1 VAVASPLIPRRALD
15 RIKTALGDTRVV
27 LIAGPRQAGKTTLAR
42 GFEQANRPYFTLD
55 DAGTLEAARADP
67 SGFVRGLDQAII
79 DEIQRA
85 PDLILAIKESVDRDP
100 RPGRFLLTGS
110 ASVTSLPAVADSLA
124 GRMQVVTLLP
134 LAQAE
139 LRNAPGT
146 LVEHLFAGQGLPA
159 PTSPVTGDNLIE
171 TVLRGGYPEA
181 LRRANPD
188 RRRAWQDAYVSLIL
202 DRDVREI
209 AHIDQL
215 DRLPRLLAILAE
227 HAGQLL
233 NQTSLGAPLSL
244 SHVTAGRY
252 VSILERLYLVTLLAP
267 WSSNALNRLVKTPK
281 LQFLDTGLL
290 SALRGD
296 DADEIRVDRTRFGP
310 LLESFVI
317 SEVMKLA
324 SWSEAALRLS
334 HFRTKEQEEVDL
346 VIEDRRGRVIGIEV
360 KATATVRAKDFAGLR
375 RLQAATG
382 PKFVQGLLLHD
393 HDRITPFG
401 ERLHAAPISLLWTA

>member
-1 VAVASPLIPRRALD
+1 
-15 RIKTALGDTRVV
+15 
-27 LIAGPRQAGKTTLAR
+27 
-42 GFEQANRPYFTLD
+42 
-55 DAGTLEAARADP
+55 
-67 SGFVRGLDQAII
+67 
-79 DEIQRA
+79 
-85 PDLILAIKESVDRDP
+85 
-100 RPGRFLLTGS
+100 LTGS

-139 LRNAPGT
+139 LRNTPGT

-233 NQTSLGAPLSL
+233 NQTSLGAL
-244 SHVTAGRY
+244 H
-252 VSILERLYLVTLLAP
+252 
-267 WSSNALNRLVKTPK
+267 
-281 LQFLDTGLL
+281 FLDTGLL